1 MVARLAEVAEDG
13 ARLHRGQLVCVAEED
28 QPATFRQRGR
38 QADHQRQ
45 VGHRAFIDDQ
55 SVEAVHPAGPAR
67 QQAVNGPRLGR
78 KLAKLG
84 HPVEE
89 TLAQLLADRLLD
101 ARGGLSGGR
110 READPA
116 RVGQACVDECRDQL
130 GGQRRLAGAGAAGD
144 DAEPPLQRDAQRRDR
159 LGGSIFPGVE
169 DPCGGGLG
177 AGRQIPLR
185 CQGAQTRRQPAFGVE
200 QAVQVEAVAVQDEG
214 PVVRRVRVRGDD
226 GASSQRLAQ
235 RGARGK
241 GDRLQ
246 VGRQRLLRAA
256 GVGSLHERRDRLAG
270 VAEVEAGV
278 AVPVQRAGRGRSQGN
293 VLAGA
298 EVHRQP
304 GKVAVDVGENA
315 GSCQGVDLLVAVHGD
330 SPKQASIASTQ
341 ARDGRSWNT
350 PLPGAFGLMPRR
362 KR

>member
-1 MVARLAEVAEDG
+1 M
-13 ARLHRGQLVCVAEED
+13 
-28 QPATFRQRGR
+28 
-38 QADHQRQ
+38 
-45 VGHRAFIDDQ
+45 
-55 SVEAVHPAGPAR
+55 
-67 QQAVNGPRLGR
+67 NGPRLGR
-78 KLAKLG
+78 ELPEVR
-84 HPVEE
+84 HPVVEF
-89 TLAQLLADRLLD
+89 LAQLSADGLLD
-101 ARGGLSGGR
+101 ARGGFARGR

-116 RVGQACVDECRDQL
+116 RVSQARVDQRGDQL
-130 GGQRRLAGAGAAGD
+130 GGERRLAGAGAAGD
-144 DAEPPLQRDAQRRDR
+144 DAQPSFHGDAQRRDR
-159 LGGSIFPGVE
+159 LCGPILPRVE
-169 DPCGGGLG
+169 DPCDRGLG
-177 AGRQIPLR
+177 TARPIPLR
-185 CQGAQTRRQPAFGVE
+185 GQGEQPRGQPAFGVE
-200 QAVQVEAVAVQDEG
+200 QAVQVEAVAVQNEG
-214 PVVRRVRVRGDD
+214 PVAIRVRVRGHD
-226 GASSQRLAQ
+226 GTSAQRLEQ
-235 RGARGK
+235 CRVRGQC
-241 GDRLQ
+241 DLLQ

-315 GSCQGVDLLVAVHGD
+315 GSCQGVDLLVAVHGVP
-330 SPKQASIASTQ
+330 PKQASIASMQ